1 MNDGIAS
8 NVIVDIATHSYQL
21 VCRNNQNSRRS
32 LAEVSRARGESTL

>member
-21 VCRNNQNSRRS
+21 VCRNNQNSRQS
-32 LAEVSRARGESTL
+32 LAEASESTL